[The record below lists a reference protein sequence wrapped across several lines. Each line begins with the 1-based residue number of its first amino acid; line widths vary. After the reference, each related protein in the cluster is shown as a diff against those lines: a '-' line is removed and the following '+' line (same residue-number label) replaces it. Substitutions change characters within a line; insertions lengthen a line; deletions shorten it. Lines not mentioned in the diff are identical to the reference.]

1 MQAATERVHV
11 HRPLPVEEAAR
22 GDFYA
27 LLASL
32 FHHGPDAVLL
42 GYLARAEP
50 IPAEAD
56 RSLAK
61 AWQELVDASSAMDP
75 EAAAEEYERL
85 FVGVGKAAVSIY
97 SGFYT
102 GAMAVDHPRVRLQAD
117 LESFGL
123 ERRENVSEPEDH
135 FAALFDV
142 MRLLVAG
149 GPARAPASLREQRR
163 FFDLYL
169 DPAAHRFFTAVAR
182 SEHANY
188 YRKAAA
194 LGLAFLA
201 LETESFQLE

>member
-1 MQAATERVHV
+1 MQAATAPVHV
-11 HRPLPVEEAAR
+11 QRALPVEEAAR

-27 LLASL
+27 LLANL
-32 FHHGPDAVLL
+32 FHRGPDAVFL
-42 GYLARAEP
+42 GHLARAEP
-50 IPAEAD
+50 IPAEGDA
-56 RSLAK
+56 SLAK

-75 EAAAEEYERL
+75 DAAAEEYERL
-85 FVGVGKAAVSIY
+85 FVGIGKAAVSIY
-97 SGFYT
+97 SGHYT

-149 GPARAPASLREQRR
+149 STARAPATLAQQRR
-163 FFDLYL
+163 FFDSYL
-169 DPAAHRFFTAVAR
+169 NPGAHKFFAAVAR

-188 YRKAAA
+188 YRKVAA